1 VLVAGFAFA
10 EKVSNV
16 IWSEG
21 HNFSRV
27 EAFDENV
34 VLDGSLFANVKAG
47 DVLKVTVDGLSYDA
61 ADARSEA
68 PMRGLKTNGEFRL
81 ANSAEESGLIYAS
94 DKISGA
100 CVVNIEIDEA
110 KAEMLKAD
118 QIFLSGRNII
128 ISKIEVE
135 TDEPSN
141 PYFAFDGVAYIIDV
155 ESGKLVAAGHDWGT
169 RGIVNE
175 MGLDLI
181 FTTNPETNM
190 VTIDSRVS
198 NGGNSHFL
206 GSNLFMDAAPVEWG
220 LLEQEFGFYITDGT
234 KYLSVDANDNLILS
248 DDPHLWI
255 IVTAEGVKAQ
265 RLEEMA
271 NATAEKPASATFL
284 IKANNFNRNDAR
296 NAEAWQVSEDC
307 TNKNLSGGNNVNNC
321 AESYH
326 SVFTISQ
333 AIEGAPKG
341 VYALTA
347 QGFYRQDD
355 GEVEDAPL
363 FFANDE
369 TAAVPVKS
377 GSENNMSNASDSF
390 TAGLYTIDPIFVE
403 VGEDGALTVGIKGT
417 AAHQW
422 VIFDNFQLTYFGP
435 NATIDEVKNAAI
447 YAEMNSLRDKANTL
461 KEQVEIEAV
470 KTALENALAE
480 TAGATG
486 EEGINAAIEILKAAV
501 EKAEAS
507 LTAKNVLPKMKE
519 LVESTNVYTEEAL
532 NEYYTQWE
540 VKYLD
545 GSLTKAE
552 AGALQDPTVVTGWH
566 ASITCDNFLL
576 SAWDTNPDFN
586 DAPYY
591 INTWSVEGDSDG
603 SNFHVPFFEYWT
615 GDANSLGEKTLT
627 ATMNDLPEGDYEV
640 TAWVRVRIKNDVE
653 APAYGI
659 TLSVNEGE
667 AVNVSDGDQVG
678 TSQMFL
684 KDVKATGK
692 VGADGVLKIQ
702 FNVAADNNIS
712 WLSFKN
718 VKFAKAEVVNPDAPE
733 LVAPEGWTSL
743 ISNGNLAS
751 NNVENFFSKEAPSTA
766 IVGSTI
772 VPGAGK
778 DQSRGIVV
786 KSADS
791 PAQAWDTQF
800 FIRLN
805 ETLPA
810 GTKLHVEFD
819 YVADKAAKASTQAH
833 GEPGGYM
840 HWACIGDVNF
850 TTEWQHFSAD
860 VEVSSEM
867 SNMQSI
873 AFNLSEE
880 ATATEYRFDNFGIWM
895 QKAPVIDSWTDL
907 LVNGDMEGE
916 SMECFYAT
924 EQGVGGPF
932 MAMPTDGIGVNGS
945 KAVKVQS
952 ADNPGQDWDTQFF
965 VRVPYQLPAGTKFRF
980 SFDYKAS
987 VEGEADTQSHNEPG
1001 QYIHWACAGSPKFT
1015 TEWQHYETE
1024 TTVASQCDGTQADG
1038 GYLKIFQTIAFN
1050 LAKNK
1055 VATEFIFDNVKFE
1068 VPTEVASTLTKNPS
1082 GITTVNTEKKNGT
1095 VYNLSGQKVQKAN
1108 KGLYI
1113 INGKK
1118 IIMK

>member
-1 VLVAGFAFA
+1 MRTTLLFVAAVLVAGFAFA
-10 EKVSNV
+10 EKVTNV

-21 HNFSRV
+21 ATFSSFEQV
-27 EAFDENV
+27 EETPV
-34 VLDGSLFANVKAG
+34 ELDGSLFANVKAG
-47 DVLKVTVDGLSYDA
+47 DIIKVTISALPNK
-61 ADARSEA
+61 ADADSRAEA
-68 PMRGLKTNGEFRL
+68 PMRALKNSGQFIL
-81 ANSAEESGLIYAS
+81 ANSAENDENGENVIYSTEVTAPGVL
-94 DKISGA
+94 DIN
-100 CVVNIEIDEA
+100 VDEA
-110 KAEMLKAD
+110 IAAKLNASKLY
-118 QIFLSGRNII
+118 IFGRNITVA
-128 ISKIEVE
+128 KIEVE
-135 TDEPSN
+135 TEEPAN

-403 VGEDGALTVGIKGT
+403 VGEDGAFTVGIKGT

-435 NATIDEVKNAAI
+435 NATMDEVKNAAI

-486 EEGINAAIEILKAAV
+486 EEGIKAAIEILKAAV

-718 VKFAKAEVVNPDAPE
+718 VKFEKKAVEPEYDSHATYALQPDETHASGEAIEVQNNGKTVAT
-733 LVAPEGWTSL
+733 LVFGEEG
-743 ISNGNLAS
+743 G
-751 NNVENFFSKEAPSTA
+751 EPF
-766 IVGSTI
+766 
-772 VPGAGK
+772 
-778 DQSRGIVV
+778 
-786 KSADS
+786 
-791 PAQAWDTQF
+791 
-800 FIRLN
+800 
-805 ETLPA
+805 
-810 GTKLHVEFD
+810 
-819 YVADKAAKASTQAH
+819 KAAKADSHIDGFVA
-833 GEPGGYM
+833 
-840 HWACIGDVNF
+840 F
-850 TTEWQHFSAD
+850 T
-860 VEVSSEM
+860 
-867 SNMQSI
+867 
-873 AFNLSEE
+873 
-880 ATATEYRFDNFGIWM
+880 
-895 QKAPVIDSWTDL
+895 
-907 LVNGDMEGE
+907 EGN
-916 SMECFYAT
+916 
-924 EQGVGGPF
+924 
-932 MAMPTDGIGVNGS
+932 GVNGN
-945 KAVKVQS
+945 KEGGTFYTIVPKYDGEIEIGVVLNANKPFYVEEDGVVL
-952 ADNPGQDWDTQFF
+952 AD
-965 VRVPYQLPAGTKFRF
+965 
-980 SFDYKAS
+980 FD
-987 VEGEADTQSHNEPG
+987 
-1001 QYIHWACAGSPKFT
+1001 
-1015 TEWQHYETE
+1015 
-1024 TTVASQCDGTQADG
+1024 
-1038 GYLKIFQTIAFN
+1038 
-1050 LAKNK
+1050 
-1055 VATEFIFDNVKFE
+1055 
-1068 VPTEVASTLTKNPS
+1068 
-1082 GITTVNTEKKNGT
+1082 GITKEEKYYGTFKFYVTASKSYKFYCSGSKLGFYGFNYNYNAATGINEITNVRFENGV
-1095 VYNLSGQKVQKAN
+1095 VYNLRGQRVQTPS

-1118 IIMK
+1118 VMMK